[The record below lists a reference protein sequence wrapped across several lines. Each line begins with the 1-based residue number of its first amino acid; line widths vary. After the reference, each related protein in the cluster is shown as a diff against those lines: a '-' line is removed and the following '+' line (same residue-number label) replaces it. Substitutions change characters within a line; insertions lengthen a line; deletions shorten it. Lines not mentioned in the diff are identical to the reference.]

1 MNLFKEVLKKNK
13 RIIVFYIVMGV
24 VISFLSVFSVDY
36 FQEILDSFAN
46 NTLTL
51 SMVVFYG
58 VILLI
63 TTILSYLD
71 TYPEQ
76 KVKHGLY
83 LDFKVQ
89 ALKKMETID
98 YQEYQKLGV
107 GSISQRVEDGSSA
120 SRDLY
125 MEFWFKLIRNLIPSA
140 ILSLIFI
147 ATIEIRVLLFVLIGY
162 IVVILVT
169 SILIKKLYDL
179 KEKIL
184 VNNELLNKHLI
195 RGFMELVVFRTN
207 KKYKTEIEVTKDGV
221 KNIVDGKTKIR
232 MIHEMFFT
240 IFAMLVDV
248 IKISII
254 IYALYTK
261 NITLGGLVA
270 IVTLLSKAYEP
281 IAIFNVEFI
290 DYKLNKVAVK
300 RYIDLLSLLDTD
312 NLNKGEYISELKGN
326 VEFKNV
332 GFLYQNK
339 RVFNNLSL
347 KIEQGSKVA
356 IVGETGSGKSTII
369 KQIVGLIKVNEGEVL
384 IDGKNINNINL
395 SSYYDY
401 LTYLSQETPIFDGTL
416 KENIV
421 FDKKVDDKDIEKVIE
436 IVCLKDFYKK
446 LEKGLDTQLG
456 EKGILISGGERQ
468 RIALARLFFDNSK
481 IVILDEA
488 TSAMD
493 NVIEKKVMDGIYEN
507 INDKTFII
515 IAHRLNTI
523 KNVDEIFVLKDGEII
538 GNDNYQNLL
547 KNNEYFK
554 QLESQSDDKI
564 NQ

>member
-13 RIIVFYIVMGV
+13 KIIVFYIVLGI
-24 VISFLSVFSVDY
+24 VISFLSVFCVDY
-36 FQEILDSFAN
+36 FQEILDAFSN

-58 VILLI
+58 VLLLV

-76 KVKHGLY
+76 RVKHGLY

-147 ATIEIRVLLFVLIGY
+147 ATIEIKVLLFVLIGY
-162 IVVILVT
+162 VVVILVT
-169 SILIKKLYDL
+169 SILIKKLYNL

-207 KKYKTEIEVTKDGV
+207 KKYKTEIELTKDGA

-240 IFAMLVDV
+240 IFAILVDI

-261 NITLGGLVA
+261 NISLGGLVA

-290 DYKLNKVAVK
+290 DYKLNRVAVK
-300 RYIDLLSLLDTD
+300 RYIDLLSLLDTE
-312 NLNKGEYISELKGN
+312 NLNNGETIKELKGN

-332 GFLYQNK
+332 TFAYQNK
-339 RVFNNLSL
+339 KVFDNLSL
-347 KIEQGSKVA
+347 KIKEGSKVA
-356 IVGETGSGKSTII
+356 IVGETGSGKSTLI
-369 KQIVGLIKVNEGEVL
+369 KQVAGLIKASEGEVL
-384 IDGKNINNINL
+384 IDGKNINDINL
-395 SSYYDY
+395 NSYYDY
-401 LTYLSQETPIFDGTL
+401 LSYLSQETPIFDGTL

-421 FDKKVDDKDIEKVIE
+421 FDKKVSKEEIERVINL
-436 IVCLKDFYKK
+436 VCLKDFYNK
-446 LEKGLDTQLG
+446 LDNGLDTQLG
-456 EKGILISGGERQ
+456 EKGVLISGGERQ

-493 NVIEKKVMDGIYEN
+493 NVIEKKVMDAIYKN

-523 KNVDEIFVLKDGEII
+523 KNVDEIFLIKNGEIV
-538 GNDNYQNLL
+538 GNDTYNNLL
-547 KNNEYFK
+547 KNNNYFE
-554 QLESQSDDKI
+554 QLESQTESL
-564 NQ
+564 N

>member
-13 RIIVFYIVMGV
+13 KIIVFYILLGI
-24 VISFLSVFSVDY
+24 VISFLSVFCVDY
-36 FQEILDSFAN
+36 FQEILDAFSN

-58 VILLI
+58 VLLLV

-147 ATIEIRVLLFVLIGY
+147 ATIEIKVLLFVLIGY
-162 IVVILVT
+162 VVVILVT
-169 SILIKKLYDL
+169 SILIKKLYNL

-207 KKYKTEIEVTKDGV
+207 KKYKTEIELTKDGA

-240 IFAMLVDV
+240 IFAILVDI

-261 NITLGGLVA
+261 NISLGGLVA

-290 DYKLNKVAVK
+290 DYKLNRVAVK
-300 RYIDLLSLLDTD
+300 RYIDLLSLLDTE
-312 NLNKGEYISELKGN
+312 NLNNGETIKELKGN

-332 GFLYQNK
+332 TFAYQNK
-339 RVFNNLSL
+339 KVFDNLSL
-347 KIEQGSKVA
+347 KIKEGSKVA
-356 IVGETGSGKSTII
+356 IVGETGSGKSTLI
-369 KQIVGLIKVNEGEVL
+369 KQVAGLIKASEGEVL
-384 IDGKNINNINL
+384 IDGKNINDINL
-395 SSYYDY
+395 NSYYDY
-401 LTYLSQETPIFDGTL
+401 LSYLSQETPIFDGTL

-421 FDKKVDDKDIEKVIE
+421 FDKKVSKEEIERVINL
-436 IVCLKDFYKK
+436 VCLKDFYNK
-446 LEKGLDTQLG
+446 LDNGLDTQLG
-456 EKGILISGGERQ
+456 EKGVLISGGERQ

-493 NVIEKKVMDGIYEN
+493 NVIEKKVMDAIYKN

-523 KNVDEIFVLKDGEII
+523 KNVDEIFLIKNGEIV
-538 GNDNYQNLL
+538 GNDTYNNLL
-547 KNNEYFK
+547 KNNNYFK
-554 QLESQSDDKI
+554 QLESQTESL
-564 NQ
+564 N